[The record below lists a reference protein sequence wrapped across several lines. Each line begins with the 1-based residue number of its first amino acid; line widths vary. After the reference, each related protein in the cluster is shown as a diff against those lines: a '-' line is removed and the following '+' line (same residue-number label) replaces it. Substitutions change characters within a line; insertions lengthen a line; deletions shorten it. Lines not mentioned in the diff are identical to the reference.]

1 MLKATHEGLVTHW
14 IKLTLT
20 VRDGSPAPAP
30 RSHLCTPWA
39 ALVHEDPLRPPK
51 PRHHRIQWSVIPDT
65 SSRTARGS
73 QGRWAMPKAQLR
85 YVMWQ
90 MRPILQNAADVVWG
104 RLIPQRVSNEGWTRT
119 NYMIHH
125 ITGLHSPHQGHHS
138 YILKLKPEKSGM
150 KYNYFHPVWLS

>member
-1 MLKATHEGLVTHW
+1 MIGHALDKAHSHSLWWITCTGSTVTP
-14 IKLTLT
+14 
-20 VRDGSPAPAP
+20 VYAVS
-30 RSHLCTPWA
+30 CTGAWR
-39 ALVHEDPLRPPK
+39 PLRPPK
-51 PRHHRIQWSVIPDT
+51 PRHHRTQRSVTPDT

-73 QGRWAMPKAQLR
+73 PGKWAIRRPKAQLR

-125 ITGLHSPHQGHHS
+125 ITGLHPPHQAHHS

-150 KYNYFHPVWLS
+150 KCNYFHPVWLSWCN